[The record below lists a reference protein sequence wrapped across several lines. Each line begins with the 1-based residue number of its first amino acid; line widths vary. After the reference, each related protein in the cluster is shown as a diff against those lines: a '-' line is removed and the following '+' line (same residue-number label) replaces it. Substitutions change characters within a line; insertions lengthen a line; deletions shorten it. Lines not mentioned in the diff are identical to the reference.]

1 MPTVLVVDD
10 TAIDRRLAG
19 GLLEKSGDIEVLYA
33 ENGNE
38 ALICIEQTL
47 PDLVLTDMQMPEL
60 DGLQLVTAVSQRHPN
75 LPVVLMTAHGS
86 ENIAA
91 QALANGAACFVP
103 KSDLADSL
111 VDTVLQILAMAHAD
125 ERYHRLIESSTKTE
139 FEFSLENDTNLIDPL
154 VDLVQQIIGSM
165 QLCDSSNRVRVGVA
179 LEHALLNAML
189 RGNLE
194 VSRTENPAADRET
207 ASLRAEE
214 SPYQSR
220 RVYVSV
226 LITRERAQFI
236 IRDEG
241 NGFETSS
248 ILKAGDPEAL
258 KDGHGRG
265 LVLMTTF
272 MDEVVFNDAGNEVTM
287 IKRRTGSAQ

>member
-33 ENGNE
+33 ENGTE
-38 ALICIEQTL
+38 ALSCIDQHL
-47 PDLVLTDMQMPEL
+47 PDLVLTDMQMPEI
-60 DGLQLVTAVSQRHPN
+60 DGLELVTTVGEKHPN

-103 KSDLADSL
+103 KSDLAECL

-125 ERYHRLIESSTKTE
+125 ERYNRLIESSTKTE
-139 FEFSLENDTNLIDPL
+139 FEFSLANEMNLIDPL

-165 QLCDSSNRVRVGVA
+165 DLCDSSNRVRVGVA

-194 VSRTENPAADRET
+194 VKRTDNPAADRET
-207 ASLRAEE
+207 AQLRCEQA
-214 SPYQSR
+214 PYQNR
-220 RVYVSV
+220 RVYVSI
-226 LITRERAQFI
+226 LITRDKAQFV

-241 NGFETSS
+241 EGFDTNSVP
-248 ILKAGDPEAL
+248 KAGDPEAL

-265 LVLMTTF
+265 LVLIMTF
-272 MDEVVFNDAGNEVTM
+272 MDEVIFNDSGNQVTM
-287 IKRRTGSAQ
+287 IKRRTKQN